1 MASTPGSLHR
11 GSPVAHA
18 GPAMAH
24 SAWDKLEQLRR
35 AMLDRRILLPVAFL
49 FVWVVIPSPSSAMF
63 FFYVNALHFS
73 KRFMGLAAV
82 VGSAFTL
89 LGILLFHRFFKAT
102 PIRKLLLWVALI
114 GLLLHLGQVLLV
126 TRANLRLGIPDP
138 AFVLTDR
145 ALLAALHELGHM
157 PLLVLAARICPE
169 GIEATMFAAVMSV
182 SNLAGLVSSL
192 LNAACV
198 RALGI
203 TSRDF
208 WGLPALVVLCSLM
221 HALPVPLLRLVP
233 DVGAKTAGAL
243 PPRRNAESDAEQS
256 EPVGVTSPAAVTRAK
271 HRAGRATE
279 GGAGDVA
286 VIV

>member
-1 MASTPGSLHR
+1 MSDPGHPLHELEDSAIAHCHAKHQPLPTPT
-11 GSPVAHA
+11 
-18 GPAMAH
+18 
-24 SAWDKLEQLRR
+24 
-35 AMLDRRILLPVAFL
+35 
-49 FVWVVIPSPSSAMF
+49 PSPS
-63 FFYVNALHFS
+63 
-73 KRFMGLAAV
+73 
-82 VGSAFTL
+82 
-89 LGILLFHRFFKAT
+89 
-102 PIRKLLLWVALI
+102 
-114 GLLLHLGQVLLV
+114 
-126 TRANLRLGIPDP
+126 IPDP